1 MKKILG
7 LGNPLVDVLTKLK
20 SDEFLQKFS
29 LPKGSMQLVNSDI
42 SGKIAAELEDGNR
55 FLVTGGSAS
64 NTINGLAKLGVTVG
78 FAGKTGNDEI
88 GAFFQADS
96 EKNGVKSHLIQS
108 DSPSGVCISL
118 ISPDG
123 ERTMAT
129 CLGAACE
136 ITADDLREEIFSGYD
151 YCHIEGYWVLNRD
164 LILNAM
170 QMAKKGGL
178 KISMDLSSYNVVSE
192 NLDFLK
198 QLVRDYVDIL
208 FANEEEAKAFTG
220 KEPREALDEI
230 AGICEIAVVKVGAQ
244 GSYIKKGEEMHEVA
258 ALPGVTCLD
267 TTGAGDLYASGFL
280 YGLTEGLPLQ
290 ECGKTGSLVSG
301 NIIQVIGTK
310 LDDEKWE
317 EIKLI
322 INSSCRLISSPK

>member
-7 LGNPLVDVLTKLK
+7 LGNPLVDILTKLE
-20 SDEFLQKFS
+20 SDNLLSNFS
-29 LPKGSMQLVNSDI
+29 LPKGSMQLIDSDI
-42 SGKIAAELEDGNR
+42 SRKIAAELENDNR

-64 NTINGLAKLGVTVG
+64 NTISGLAKLGVAVG
-78 FAGKTGNDEI
+78 FTGKIGNDEI
-88 GAFFQADS
+88 GAFFLADS
-96 EKNGVKSHLIQS
+96 ERNNVKSHLVRS
-108 DSPSGVCISL
+108 NSPSGVCISL

-136 ITADDLREEIFSGYD
+136 MTSDDLREEIFSGYD

-164 LILNAM
+164 LILTTM
-170 QMAKKGGL
+170 QMAKKNGL
-178 KISMDLSSYNVVSE
+178 KISMDLASYNVVLE

-198 QLVRDYVDIL
+198 QIVRDYVDIL

-220 KEPREALDEI
+220 KGPKEALDEI
-230 AGICEIAVVKVGAQ
+230 AGICEIAVVKLGAQ
-244 GSYIKKGEEMHEVA
+244 GSYIKRGEEEHKIA
-258 ALPGVTCLD
+258 ALSDVVCLD

-280 YGLTEGLPLQ
+280 YGLTKGLPTQ
-290 ECGKTGSLVSG
+290 ECGKIGSLVSG

-310 LDDEKWE
+310 LDDEKWQ
-317 EIKLI
+317 EIKLV
-322 INSSCRLISSPK
+322 IND